1 MPAYMVSVQLGLHGA
16 SVTHEEIRV
25 NEKYCTR
32 SLLAQRW
39 CLCPDWCQLICSAVV
54 GIEVKSLGMTR
65 QALDYT
71 VTQFVPDTKRLL
83 HVAYRSSV
91 GPDSKKK
98 NVNPNTDR
106 NNRAR
111 HNFALHRNFR
121 NIKIN
126 PSENPSLKSRSFGSA
141 RSAVSAYPPLCSPGN
156 LTKIFISEYLFK
168 QLKC

>member
-1 MPAYMVSVQLGLHGA
+1 MVSVQVGLHGA
-16 SVTHEEIRV
+16 NVIHEEIRV
-25 NEKYCTR
+25 NEKHCTR

-39 CLCPDWCQLICSAVV
+39 WWCPAWCQLICSGVV

-65 QALDYT
+65 EALGYT
-71 VTQFVPDTKRLL
+71 AAQFVLDTKRLL

-91 GPDSKKK
+91 EPDSKKK

-106 NNRAR
+106 NNSAR
-111 HNFALHRNFR
+111 HNFALHKNFP
-121 NIKIN
+121 NIKTN
-126 PSENPSLKSRSFGSA
+126 PSEIPSLTSRSYGSA
-141 RSAVSAYPPLCSPGN
+141 RSAVSAYAPLWSPGN